1 MDQAPELSRRQTLVG
16 GLTLATGLT
25 AYSASASAQTYPD
38 RPVKAIVPYSPGSGA
53 DVTARL
59 TLGYLATELKQ
70 SVVIENRPGA
80 GAIAGTQAVAQ
91 AAPNGY
97 TILFCATQHAINP
110 SAQESLPY
118 DTQKD
123 FIAVARVTTQPLF
136 LAVPASLPVNSVAEL
151 IAFLKASPGKY
162 NYGSTGLGTSI
173 HLAGAYFAA
182 QAGLSMTHVP
192 YKDAGQ
198 CIMDLAR
205 HLLYLPATR
214 GPVGGE
220 EDQVAGQHR
229 QCTLKLGARNS
240 HNGRGG
246 HEGLRHACMAWRFPT
261 GEYPGAHRQDPGA
274 GAGESGR
281 RPRLQSVAAAHR
293 H

>member
-1 MDQAPELSRRQTLVG
+1 MNRGAMITRRQTLLG
-16 GLTLATGLT
+16 GLTLTTTLTGYHGC
-25 AYSASASAQTYPD
+25 AWAQAYPD
-38 RPVKAIVPYSPGSGA
+38 HPIKAIVPYSPGSGA

-110 SAQESLPY
+110 SVQDSLPY

-123 FIAVARVTTQPLF
+123 FIAVARMTTQPLF

-151 IAFLKASPGKY
+151 IAYIKATPGKY
-162 NYGSTGLGTSI
+162 NYGSTGVGTSI

-182 QAGLSMTHVP
+182 QAGLSMTHIP
-192 YKDAGQ
+192 YKGNAPLLQDLGGGQ
-198 CIMDLAR
+198 VDFAVLVYSAAMGALGSLSLMLNDVLPVQMV
-205 HLLYLPATR
+205 LY
-214 GPVGGE
+214 
-220 EDQVAGQHR
+220 
-229 QCTLKLGARNS
+229 
-240 HNGRGG
+240 
-246 HEGLRHACMAWRFPT
+246 
-261 GEYPGAHRQDPGA
+261 
-274 GAGESGR
+274 
-281 RPRLQSVAAAHR
+281 VAANLMLLAKLADKQAQR
-293 H
+293 KQNA